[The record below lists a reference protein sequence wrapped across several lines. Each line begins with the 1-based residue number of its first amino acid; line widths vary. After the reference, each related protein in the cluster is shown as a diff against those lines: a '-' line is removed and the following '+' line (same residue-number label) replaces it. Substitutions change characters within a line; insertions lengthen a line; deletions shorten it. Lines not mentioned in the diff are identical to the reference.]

1 MVVEKVS
8 YEINWKAFKAGYSI
22 FIPCLNPT
30 LAKKEIR
37 VTTKRLKLNILMK
50 VVIEEGIKGV
60 RIWRL

>member
-8 YEINWKAFKAGYSI
+8 YEINWKAFKVGYSI

-30 LAKKEIR
+30 LAKKEIL
-37 VTTKRLKLNILMK
+37 VTTKRLKLNVLMK